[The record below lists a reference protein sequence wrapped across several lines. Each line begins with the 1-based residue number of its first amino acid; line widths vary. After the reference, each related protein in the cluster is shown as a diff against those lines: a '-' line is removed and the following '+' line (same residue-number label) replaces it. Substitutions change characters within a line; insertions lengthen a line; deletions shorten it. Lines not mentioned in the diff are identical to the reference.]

1 MYKENS
7 FKKVLQID
15 IQIIRGLSVLFV
27 LFYHFN
33 FNFINLNFLKAGYL
47 GVDIFFVVSGY
58 VITKIINDNHDF
70 NLLNF
75 YKKRIKRL
83 LPTLL
88 LVVTTATIISIF
100 IFKPFILKKNLESIN
115 SILFAASNIYFWLT
129 STLYGFA
136 EKNNLLF
143 LHTWSLSIELQF
155 YLFYPLIF
163 LIFNK
168 NNVKYILLPLFILS
182 YISVLYLYVD
192 HPIFNFFSSLGRI
205 FEITAG
211 CLTFFYHQKIRLN
224 IKKKFYSF
232 LYFLGFSLII
242 FFMLFLSSES
252 NNPNPLSL
260 IYIIGTSMMLIFF
273 NENLEF
279 LYKLKLQYIGNI
291 SYSLYLWHFPILVF
305 FNYYFLELNDFLKII
320 ALIISIIISIISYYY
335 IEDKFRKTDF
345 KNNLIF
351 IFVLVLYLILTSI
364 YFKNKQYDLKLIQS
378 DNSFLAEQSNKFLE
392 NKNKYSWRK
401 SKNIFS
407 FKNDYRNFS
416 PMFTNED
423 NIKVLFIGDS
433 FSKDIFNVFYTHKD
447 FYKDYEFSRYG
458 INLSDINTKRLRY
471 LLESEVFQKAKII
484 YFSSRYK
491 ENEIHYL
498 ENWINLLEI
507 QNKKIIIQLKKPEFK
522 YSKDNKTIVDK
533 FLETNNLNI
542 YELNKY
548 AYQNLDLA
556 NFIQIN
562 KKIKEKYDSKVVI
575 FDFFD
580 VVCSDL
586 NKNCEMLNENNE
598 KNYYDYG
605 HFTLSGSRFFGKKI
619 IKNKIYKNLF

>member
-1 MYKENS
+1 M
-7 FKKVLQID
+7 
-15 IQIIRGLSVLFV
+15 
-27 LFYHFN
+27 
-33 FNFINLNFLKAGYL
+33 
-47 GVDIFFVVSGY
+47 
-58 VITKIINDNHDF
+58 
-70 NLLNF
+70 
-75 YKKRIKRL
+75 
-83 LPTLL
+83 
-88 LVVTTATIISIF
+88 
-100 IFKPFILKKNLESIN
+100 
-115 SILFAASNIYFWLT
+115 
-129 STLYGFA
+129 
-136 EKNNLLF
+136 
-143 LHTWSLSIELQF
+143 
-155 YLFYPLIF
+155 
-163 LIFNK
+163 
-168 NNVKYILLPLFILS
+168 
-182 YISVLYLYVD
+182 
-192 HPIFNFFSSLGRI
+192 
-205 FEITAG
+205 
-211 CLTFFYHQKIRLN
+211 
-224 IKKKFYSF
+224 
-232 LYFLGFSLII
+232 
-242 FFMLFLSSES
+242 
-252 NNPNPLSL
+252 
-260 IYIIGTSMMLIFF
+260 
-273 NENLEF
+273 
-279 LYKLKLQYIGNI
+279 QYIGNI

-378 DNSFLAEQSNKFLE
+378 DNSFLAEQSNIFLE

-407 FKNDYRNFS
+407 FKNDYKNFS

-533 FLETNNLNI
+533 FLETNDLNI

-548 AYQNLDLA
+548 AYQNLDLG

-562 KKIKEKYDSKVVI
+562 KKIKEKYDGKVVL

-580 VVCSDL
+580 VICSDL